1 MLQSSLPTFIF
12 RHLFYRPAAGTPPK
26 ENSKFEARS
35 SKQARNPN
43 GAQFFE
49 FRVSEL
55 FRVSNFEF
63 ENGSGSGSRT
73 HLNEFIPD
81 KSGCA
86 LVEFPA
92 INWWSPAGNAPA
104 WHCLQ
109 GRRFTFQPRPQRIGR
124 SPWCCP
130 RQTEFWRLCRT
141 SWCATCRKLK
151 GPGVFMLPAPAIST
165 KNKHL
170 LAIYSI

>member
-109 GRRFTFQPRPQRIGR
+109 GRRFTFQPRPHELAGR
-124 SPWCCP
+124 LGAAPSKLSFGDSVAQAGARP
-130 RQTEFWRLCRT
+130 EIKLVRL
-141 SWCATCRKLK
+141 
-151 GPGVFMLPAPAIST
+151 PGVAPDMRHGTAPFC
-165 KNKHL
+165 
-170 LAIYSI
+170 Y